1 MRRRSHRKHA
11 WSGRKHAAACIYG
24 DNVSARAGHRLV
36 RVTCF
41 VTSATQN
48 PGKPSTRTRASTR
61 TSGATERARQ
71 IDAET
76 HRANTHAHTMRCSER
91 DTLRNTKRAEQLCA
105 QYVFRGGI
113 LLSQRKQH
121 QSFLGVSEQ
130 TCTVANIC
138 LRVAIHPRSERVCTL
153 FACALR
159 TEVDI
164 SEGHGAAKKK
174 DRGTSFGRRQTGSLN
189 WLSKHQPRQNE
200 VQTVGPLSGPTPRG
214 KRRGTDSRFH
224 AAAPPKWVPFLAPE
238 VGPQSGI
245 TCTTVGQTEEPKW
258 NAWGRP

>member
-1 MRRRSHRKHA
+1 MRAFFLDPRCSRSAHA
-11 WSGRKHAAACIYG
+11 HESTASWRHAPCLRTNVACIYG

-164 SEGHGAAKKK
+164 SEGHGAAKK
-174 DRGTSFGRRQTGSLN
+174 RTG
-189 WLSKHQPRQNE
+189 
-200 VQTVGPLSGPTPRG
+200 GPLSEGARLG
-214 KRRGTDSRFH
+214 H
-224 AAAPPKWVPFLAPE
+224 
-238 VGPQSGI
+238 
-245 TCTTVGQTEEPKW
+245 
-258 NAWGRP
+258 